1 MAYVLTMSIVN
12 PLTIPVAVVTLMAV
26 AEPAL
31 ADCNDVAAPGV
42 YWRRCVQDG
51 QNLQNADLSG
61 ATLRDSS
68 FKRADL
74 SGANLAGVDARRA
87 KFVSSVLAG
96 ANFDGARLV
105 LSDLTK
111 AELRDASLKDAD
123 LTRAKMFRAD
133 LRGADLTGARI
144 DGIDLLKAE
153 LGGAI
158 WIDGKTVCAEDSI
171 GQCHP
176 TTTRPKVGEE
186 VGASG

>member
-1 MAYVLTMSIVN
+1 MSTLN
-12 PLTIPVAVVTLMAV
+12 PLAIPIAVVTLMAV

-31 ADCNDVAAPGV
+31 ADCNNVAAPGV
-42 YWRRCVQDG
+42 YWRRCVLDG

-74 SGANLAGVDARRA
+74 SGANLSGVDARHA

-96 ANFDGARLV
+96 AILDDAQLV
-105 LSDLTK
+105 LADLTK
-111 AELRDASLKDAD
+111 ADLRDASLKDAD

-153 LGGAI
+153 LGGAT
-158 WIDGKTVCAEDSI
+158 WIDGKTVCSDDSL

-176 TTTRPKVGEE
+176 ATTRPRVGEE